1 MAMNHDFMNA
11 LDELRKQHGIDR
23 ETLLEAIESAVKSA
37 YRRNFGSAGQDVE
50 VRLDRESGSIRIGVY
65 KDVVEEVTDETRE
78 IALEDAKAIDPG
90 YELEDR
96 VEFEVAPERFA
107 RIAAQTAKQVITQR
121 VREAER
127 ERIYQDFIEK
137 EADMITGLV
146 QRVHQSNILID
157 LGKTESILEPSEQIP
172 GERFREGDRVKLYI
186 AEVNRTTKGPQVV
199 LSRTHPQLIK
209 RLLELEVP
217 EVHDGQVEI
226 VEIVREPGA
235 RSKVAVRS
243 TEPNVDPVGAC
254 VGQRGNRVQNVVREI
269 KGEKVDIVRWS
280 PLEEEYIA
288 NALSPADVLQVVLHE
303 ETKLAQVIV
312 PDDQLSL
319 AIGKAGQ
326 NARLAARLTGWKVD
340 IKGKTEAE
348 ESGIGEQGV
357 KIRTGEGEVR
367 VPGFFLRKDDE
378 DDERPSRLI
387 DRLLNDAK
395 KDEDAREEEV
405 REQEAREE
413 QAREKVAR
421 DKDAGDEDAGEEDAD
436 EDPESR

>member
-65 KDVVEEVTDETRE
+65 KEVVEEVTDETRE
-78 IALEDAKAIDPG
+78 ITLKDAKEIDRG

-146 QRVHQSNILID
+146 QRVHQGNILID
-157 LGKTESILEPSEQIP
+157 LGKTESLLEPSEQIP

-226 VEIVREPGA
+226 VEIVREAGA

-280 PLEEEYIA
+280 SLEEEYIA

>member
-1 MAMNHDFMNA
+1 MNHDFMNA
-11 LDELRKQHGIDR
+11 LDELRKRHGIDR

-50 VRLDRESGSIRIGVY
+50 VRLDRETGSIRIGVY
-65 KDVVEEVTDETRE
+65 REVVEEVTDDARE
-78 IALEDAKAIDPG
+78 ISLEDAREMDRG
-90 YELEDR
+90 YEIGDR

-127 ERIYQDFIEK
+127 ERVYQDFIEK
-137 EADMITGLV
+137 EGDMITGLA
-146 QRVHQSNILID
+146 QRVHQGSVLID

-226 VEIVREPGA
+226 VDIVREAGA

-303 ETKLAQVIV
+303 DSKLAQVIV

-326 NARLAARLTGWKVD
+326 NARLAARLTGWKID
-340 IKGKTEAE
+340 IKSRSEAE

-367 VPGFFLRKDDE
+367 VPGFFLRKDEE
-378 DDERPSRLI
+378 DDDRPSRLI
-387 DRLLNDAK
+387 DRLLSEAK
-395 KDEDAREEEV
+395 KEEEAGEEEEV
-405 REQEAREE
+405 DEE
-413 QAREKVAR
+413 EI
-421 DKDAGDEDAGEEDAD
+421 
-436 EDPESR
+436 PESGKEEE